1 MAGYKRLCVDEWSQF
16 SHWSLFFFFQ
26 ESLRLKLVHF
36 GNLTSIGCLNDIFL
50 QVLFNIY

>member
-1 MAGYKRLCVDEWSQF
+1 MNGVNFPIGHC
-16 SHWSLFFFFQ
+16 FFFQ